1 MVEPAQGYQLL
12 NYLAHLLLCDGRPES
27 LVGSILGD
35 FSRGVDLDA
44 FSPGVREAV
53 SLHFRVDAFTD
64 SHTVVGESKRRIQA
78 PHRRYAGVLVDMFYD
93 HFLARRW
100 EQYCEVPLATFTAN
114 AYEAL
119 LQAEPFLPERM
130 AGVCRAMAAGDWL
143 SSYERVESI
152 GTALQ
157 RMARRLSR
165 RNDLATGIQALTAN
179 YAALEADFHRF
190 FPELQAYAQSFYWVG
205 QIDTTGISGSSRL
218 GMGA

>member
-1 MVEPAQGYQLL
+1 M
-12 NYLAHLLLCDGRPES
+12 
-27 LVGSILGD
+27 GSILGD

-64 SHTVVGESKRRIQA
+64 AHAVVGESKRRIQS

-100 EQYCEVPLATFTAN
+100 EQYCEVPLPTFTAS
-114 AYEAL
+114 AYAAL
-119 LQAEPFLPERM
+119 LHAEPHIPERM

-152 GTALQ
+152 DIALQ
-157 RMARRLSR
+157 RMARRLTR

-179 YAALEADFHRF
+179 YEALEADFHRF
-190 FPELQAYAQSFYWVG
+190 FPELRAYAQSFYRVG
-205 QIDTTGISGSSRL
+205 QIEAPGVGGSYRPSMRT
-218 GMGA
+218 